1 MVRRSLIAAALSL
14 ACALLQG
21 GCSLPRTDSA
31 IGGELSSELLRRLN
45 EDDVAGVEA
54 MFCEASRARPEL
66 RGEIERGMAF
76 FEGRV
81 ETDKRRSYLFGLVS
95 FSDNDWRVLSASSQS
110 VDHGR
115 VLKYYVNPHITGI
128 VTDAGKRYEMYIY
141 YYETCVGHED
151 LEGVSEIYI
160 WEVLRDGTRGEKC
173 VIGQYLDPSRPP
185 EPREED
191 TTRHDWDPTQ
201 DTGEREGTRSA
212 SLSDQ
217 QIAEPCADHGAVL

>member
-81 ETDKRRSYLFGLVS
+81 ETDKRRSYLGQLAV
-95 FSDNDWRVLSASSQS
+95 RRPRQGAQ
-110 VDHGR
+110 
-115 VLKYYVNPHITGI
+115 
-128 VTDAGKRYEMYIY
+128 
-141 YYETCVGHED
+141 
-151 LEGVSEIYI
+151 
-160 WEVLRDGTRGEKC
+160 VLRR
-173 VIGQYLDPSRPP
+173 
-185 EPREED
+185 
-191 TTRHDWDPTQ
+191 
-201 DTGEREGTRSA
+201 A
-212 SLSDQ
+212 
-217 QIAEPCADHGAVL
+217 